1 MKNKRILLLSFFLLL
16 SSCKKEEE
24 RIYETKVVDL
34 TMFDKAQT
42 TYIDKDGIEKDLNL
56 NTLYSNS
63 LNPHLNPLS
72 NQNVLVVPFTF
83 QKDENDVND
92 TVNADDELLN
102 RIKVSF
108 TASEEEINTLG
119 GVISVSDFYKKSSYN
134 KCNFNVD
141 VLDTYITYNSTPNA
155 FRVNSNSSGGIY
167 AASYITDTYKE
178 EYVKEN
184 HGILG
189 NNAKPLSYYD
199 SDNDGFIDL
208 LWIVY
213 TYPYSSDYSN
223 FWWAYVT
230 YTQENSGTVEN
241 PNVKTLGFASSE
253 FLNSDSSLNGYDS
266 HTFIHETGHTLG
278 LTDYYDYNK
287 RWAPLGGVDYMDQ
300 NIGDHCAYSKFA
312 LGWTSPY
319 VIKEEDLI
327 NNNVEVNLK
336 SFTETGESILLAS
349 NDYNNTAFDEYL
361 LIELVTPTSIS
372 KRDYLNGY
380 NGIQGYSKPGIR
392 ITHIDSR
399 VYSTNQD
406 TYLTNRNQIG
416 REAKAVRVNNSYLG
430 RLGVGIDGDYFEVS
444 SNFKKLTNPFSLIS
458 IIESNVSSVNANNSS
473 SYLANNNSLFKE
485 GDHFYLEKNNTSSI
499 WAKTYMPSMSSL
511 WNKSKTIDYYEKN
524 KQYYHIDV
532 NVKCNYTLDVL
543 KVDEKSATL
552 KIGVNR

>member
-1 MKNKRILLLSFFLLL
+1 MKNKKILMLSFVLIL
-16 SSCKKEEE
+16 SSCKKEEKV
-24 RIYETKVVDL
+24 YETKVVEL
-34 TMFDKAQT
+34 STFEKAKT
-42 TYIDKDGIEKDLNL
+42 TYIDNDGIEKDLNM
-56 NTLYSNS
+56 NTLYTNS
-63 LNPHLNPLS
+63 SNPHLNSLS

-83 QKDENDVND
+83 QKDEKDNNDIVS
-92 TVNADDELLN
+92 ADDDLLN

-108 TASEEEINTLG
+108 TASEEEINSLG

-141 VLDTYITYNSTPNA
+141 VLDTYITYNSTPNS
-155 FRVNSNSSGGIY
+155 FRINSDSSGGIY
-167 AASYITDTYKE
+167 AASYISETYKE
-178 EYVKEN
+178 EYIKEN

-189 NNAKPLSYYD
+189 KDAKPLSYYD

-213 TYPYSSDYSN
+213 TYPYSSEYNN

-230 YTQENSGTVEN
+230 YTQESRGTIEN

-253 FLNSDSSLNGYDS
+253 FLKSDSSLNGYDS

-300 NIGDHCAYSKFA
+300 NIGDHCAYSKFV

-319 VIKEEDLI
+319 VIKEEDLKD
-327 NNNVEVNLK
+327 NNIEITLG
-336 SFTETGESILLAS
+336 SFIETGESILLAS
-349 NDYNNTAFDEYL
+349 NNYNNTAFDEYL

-380 NGIQGYSKPGIR
+380 NGIQGYSKAGIR

-399 VYSTNQD
+399 VYSINQD
-406 TYLTNRNQIG
+406 NYISERNQIG
-416 REAKAVRVNNSYLG
+416 KEGKALRLNNSYLG
-430 RLGVGIDGDYFEVS
+430 RLGVGVDGDYYEAT
-444 SNFKKLTNPFSLIS
+444 SNLKKYINPLSLIS
-458 IIESNVSSVNANNSS
+458 IIESNVPVINASNSS
-473 SYLANNNSLFKE
+473 SYLASNNSLFKE
-485 GDHFYLEKNNTSSI
+485 GDHFYLEKNNKSSI
-499 WAKTYMPSMSSL
+499 WAKTYMPSMSSM
-511 WNKSKTIDYYEKN
+511 WNKSKTIDYYENN
-524 KQYYHIDV
+524 KQFYHIDEGI
-532 NVKCNYTLDVL
+532 KCNYTLDVL
-543 KVDEKSATL
+543 KIDGETATL